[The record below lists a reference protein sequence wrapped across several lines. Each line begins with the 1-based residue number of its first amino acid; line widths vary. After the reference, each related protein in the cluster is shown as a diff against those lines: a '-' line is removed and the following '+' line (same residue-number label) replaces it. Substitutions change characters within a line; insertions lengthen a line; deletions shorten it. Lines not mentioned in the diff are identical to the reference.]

1 MQGSNGSQAPSQ
13 GPDFNLE
20 LRRAQQTGDF
30 KFVINT
36 AKASHKMLVDLRDA
50 IRHATFPGTDS
61 MAIAQGLNF
70 VDNLIA
76 NAAGQVNALK
86 QTERATQEALKA
98 MPKEKV
104 TLSELDQMSMKGPE
118 TPEEPGSEAPAE
130 PGTEP
135 EAPSA

>member
-1 MQGSNGSQAPSQ
+1 
-13 GPDFNLE
+13 
-20 LRRAQQTGDF
+20 
-30 KFVINT
+30 VINT